1 MGEVRAKIVV
11 QNLRDIHLYEEGYL
25 KQSDIRF
32 LELDALA
39 DTGAV
44 ETLLPQDAAEAL
56 GLKTTDRIIVTLAND
71 EKIELPLAGPVL
83 ITVCGRKWRGD
94 CLIGPLR
101 CEPLFGQLIMES
113 LDLVVNPRAQTITVN
128 PASPFLPSLK
138 MK

>member
-1 MGEVRAKIVV
+1 MLVGGMIGFLSYLCVIKISCKFVKKTNMGEVRAKIVV

-71 EKIELPLAGPVL
+71 EKIELP
-83 ITVCGRKWRGD
+83 
-94 CLIGPLR
+94 
-101 CEPLFGQLIMES
+101 
-113 LDLVVNPRAQTITVN
+113 
-128 PASPFLPSLK
+128 
-138 MK
+138 